1 MAGITPPKLTTKSFS
16 VCYYDGNTGIPIE
29 MISIINKTG
38 AVKNTEQIAIDR
50 KPDYDG
56 LLIWDMNLIEEEEP
70 IAGKKRNVKGFSNTG
85 NLKTPTTN
93 EAA

>member
-1 MAGITPPKLTTKSFS
+1 MLLCFHNVRDNTTETHYQILFQF
-16 VCYYDGNTGIPIE
+16 CYYDGNTGIPIE

-38 AVKNTEQIAIDR
+38 AVKDTEQIAIDR

-70 IAGKKRNVKGFSNTG
+70 IAGKKET
-85 NLKTPTTN
+85 
-93 EAA
+93 

>member
-1 MAGITPPKLTTKSFS
+1 MTSYLN
-16 VCYYDGNTGIPIE
+16 NTGKVKD
-29 MISIINKTG
+29 SIQ
-38 AVKNTEQIAIDR
+38 EAIDN
-50 KPDYDG
+50 KPEFHG

-85 NLKTPTTN
+85 TLKTPTTN